1 MAKLIGFT
9 LLIAAVLVVL
19 NREKVENF
27 KQSIIETVNPAVKEK
42 RLIGELKNNLESLDA
57 LLSDKSTASKDEK
70 IKKANIAISDAQKT
84 LEELQQTNQKS
95 DLGANLSNL
104 IQKFVPLGSEPS
116 PTWLPPA
123 ECQ

>member
-1 MAKLIGFT
+1 MAKFIGFT

-27 KQSIIETVNPAVKEK
+27 KQSVIETINPAVKEK
-42 RLIGELKNNLESLDA
+42 RLIGELKNSLEGLDA

-70 IKKANIAISDAQKT
+70 IKKANIAVSNARKT
-84 LEELQQTNQKS
+84 LEELQSTNQKS

-104 IQKFVPLGSEPS
+104 IQKFVPLNSEPS
-116 PTWLPPA
+116 PTWLPPSQ
-123 ECQ
+123 CN

>member
-42 RLIGELKNNLESLDA
+42 RLIGELKNNLESLH
-57 LLSDKSTASKDEK
+57 EK
-70 IKKANIAISDAQKT
+70 T
-84 LEELQQTNQKS
+84 
-95 DLGANLSNL
+95 
-104 IQKFVPLGSEPS
+104 
-116 PTWLPPA
+116 
-123 ECQ
+123 